1 MPYTDNQRVRIHYRI
16 EGEGPSLV
24 LQHGFLQ
31 SIEDWYE
38 CGYVDALKRDYRLV
52 LVDARGHG
60 SSDKPHDPDAYPLD
74 NRVADVVAVCPASA
88 PMRQKMQVEEGRISG
103 PS

>member
-1 MPYTDNQRVRIHYRI
+1 MPYTDNTRLRIHYRI
-16 EGEGPSLV
+16 EGEGPTLV

-38 CGYVDALKRDYRLV
+38 CGYVDAFRSDYRLV

-60 SSDKPHDPDAYPLD
+60 RSD
-74 NRVADVVAVCPASA
+74 
-88 PMRQKMQVEEGRISG
+88 
-103 PS
+103 